1 MYVLADAM
9 KRAKSLDGKDLRD
22 AIAETK
28 NFQAVT
34 GNITLDEK
42 RNPTKAAVVLKID
55 GGKYNYVGTVSP

>member
-1 MYVLADAM
+1 L
-9 KRAKSLDGKDLRD
+9 KD
-22 AIAETK
+22 AIAATK

-55 GGKYNYVGTVSP
+55 GGNFKYVGTVNP